1 MKVPCSYCGGGG
13 VVDKNG
19 NSRESGAAYGE
30 MFPCPQCKGQKE
42 VEMCLIVEDDGEW
55 QEAPLEQAEELEA
68 QGILYH
74 CKDHNGKCLDYYDGK
89 VYHRVSSCT

>member
-1 MKVPCSYCGGGG
+1 MTNKRAR
-13 VVDKNG
+13 VDMPLNL
-19 NSRESGAAYGE
+19 
-30 MFPCPQCKGQKE
+30 QCKEQKE

-55 QEAPLEQAEELEA
+55 QEAPLEQAEALEA

-89 VYHRVSSCT
+89 VYHRVSMISLAVPSPLPNPF